1 MFYLKYCHLTLLCV
15 LEDDALGAART
26 DVESHR
32 QHFERPLSTGSRHGH
47 FGFTVMYLRALP
59 SYTAW

>member
-32 QHFERPLSTGSRHGH
+32 QHFERPLSQPLRD
-47 FGFTVMYLRALP
+47 TVISVSP
-59 SYTAW
+59 

>member
-26 DVESHR
+26 DAESYR
-32 QHFERPLSTGSRHGH
+32 QHFERPLSQPVRD
-47 FGFTVMYLRALP
+47 TVISVSP
-59 SYTAW
+59 